1 VQTERCRALVV
12 HAAALFRRLDVR
24 GPSITELTNSVGNHD
39 ITLDP
44 DFYAK
49 HGARFHRDRLED
61 PRQCMELVTGS
72 APSVVLLQHQTAVIR
87 LTRPDGPM
95 TAFKVF
101 GSPYSQS
108 KGDWAFGYGSSNATA
123 LWNEIPLDA
132 DIIVTHTPPRSHCDQ
147 KPNGSF
153 VGCDAL
159 RQALSRVR
167 PPLAVCGHVHEG
179 RGYERVRWQPALIRT
194 RLYAHGV
201 DNVTR
206 GALSPPGSKKQ
217 SLVDLTG
224 KRAERLDSEGF
235 SCSPAS
241 PGPMSPSS
249 GGSAVPEQDSVP
261 YLSAADTQRLDHA
274 LQTLRKETCI
284 VDAAVMA
291 TSWPHPGGKRFNA
304 PIVVDLELPVWQGTA
319 AAGSPCI

>member
-1 VQTERCRALVV
+1 
-12 HAAALFRRLDVR
+12 
-24 GPSITELTNSVGNHD
+24 
-39 ITLDP
+39 
-44 DFYAK
+44 
-49 HGARFHRDRLED
+49 
-61 PRQCMELVTGS
+61 
-72 APSVVLLQHQTAVIR
+72 
-87 LTRPDGPM
+87 M

-201 DNVTR
+201 DNITR
-206 GALSPPGSKKQ
+206 GALPPPGSKKQ

-284 VDAAVMA
+284 VNAAVMA